1 MKESFSITTRT
12 EVNFVNYLLSPHTA
26 GDKGKFATTSALDV
40 LSLSLLFYQPAR
52 VLSNLLMRILEL
64 IEKM

>member
-1 MKESFSITTRT
+1 M
-12 EVNFVNYLLSPHTA
+12 NFVNYLLSPHTA